1 MSPELLDPPSFGLE
15 KSPPTKE
22 SDCYALGMVIYE
34 VLSGKTPFAPLQT
47 PMIMKKVL
55 ERVRPE
61 RPQGEEGRLFTDNI
75 WRTMDQCWA
84 HEPAERISAEEVL
97 LGLGGE
103 LSLFSTSVA
112 VGGDTTVDV
121 DDQWDIA
128 SNYSGTFFG
137 LVNSLRS
144 RSAISVAWQA
154 IMGPSMRYHRMT
166 FHGTDRL
173 VHSAQWLRTLRS
185 LGFR

>member
-1 MSPELLDPPSFGLE
+1 ME
-15 KSPPTKE
+15 T
-22 SDCYALGMVIYE
+22 V
-34 VLSGKTPFAPLQT
+34 AP
-47 PMIMKKVL
+47 
-55 ERVRPE
+55 
-61 RPQGEEGRLFTDNI
+61 
-75 WRTMDQCWA
+75 
-84 HEPAERISAEEVL
+84 ERISAEEVL